1 MNQYGKR
8 LSEAFDRIDVVS
20 ADLKEAE
27 DNAIGV
33 LEEILRPVG
42 KHGATV
48 TCLDACAEDE
58 FISLAEVKPFQFK
71 PVTLVRY
78 NEENHRVEVF
88 VSEWEEYGKSISAE
102 GEWMY
107 IVTAHVDIHFL
118 LDNVVASLEY
128 ADYYDEDDE

>member
-1 MNQYGKR
+1 MNQYGQR
-8 LSEAFDRIDVVS
+8 LSEAFDRIDVAT

-42 KHGATV
+42 EHGATV

-78 NEENHRVEVF
+78 NEKNNQVEVF

-102 GEWMY
+102 GEWMN
-107 IVTAHVDIHFL
+107 IISAHVDIHFL
-118 LDNVVASLEY
+118 LDNVVESLEY
-128 ADYYDEDDE
+128 ADYYDEDE